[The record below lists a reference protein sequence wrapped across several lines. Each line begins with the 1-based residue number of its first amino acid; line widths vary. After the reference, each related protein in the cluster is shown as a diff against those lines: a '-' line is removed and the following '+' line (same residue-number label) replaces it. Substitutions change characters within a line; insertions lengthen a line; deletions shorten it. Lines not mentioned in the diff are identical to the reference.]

1 MSQAITIPFH
11 HTAGRERGRGHYL
24 FLRAVGVVIVGALGL
39 AIAMSTLDLGRAAL
53 AEQTATAEPFAA
65 FPDRELPPEWRWKP
79 QPLDVSHMYRKVAS
93 PRLDWIRNGGAR

>member
-24 FLRAVGVVIVGALGL
+24 FLRAVVVVIAGALGL

-53 AEQTATAEPFAA
+53 AEETATAAPLAA
-65 FPDRELPPEWRWKP
+65 FPDRELPPEWRWERKP
-79 QPLDVSHMYRKVAS
+79 VEFDHMYRQVAP